1 MRQLRSISEAAE
13 LMEQFGSKK
22 TLSNNYMLQD
32 EIAAHINKGYLF
44 FLQQAQNSAF
54 LLKKRGFYRL
64 YYYLNMLSESFEI
77 AVNEPVVQEILY
89 RGEKHFPEKELTFWK
104 ENGFQ
109 EHLGRDCYFA
119 KPREVTA
126 FAEKT
131 FLEKGISIEVLQ
143 QAIHLEEARQMIE
156 EYLDH
161 YTGDILSLAEIQHF
175 AQRNELFGV
184 FENGQLA
191 GILQAEFK
199 QKTYWLGH
207 MVVKSA
213 FRGRKF
219 STLLLKHYF
228 HQGLRMNCRQF
239 QLWVIINNKP
249 ALSLYKKYGFQY
261 MNKSTISLLR
271 THG

>member
-1 MRQLRSISEAAE
+1 
-13 LMEQFGSKK
+13 MEQFGGKK
-22 TLSNNYMLQD
+22 VLSNNYMLQD
-32 EIAAHINKGYLF
+32 EMAAHIKKECLF
-44 FLQQAQNSAF
+44 FHQQAQNAAF
-54 LLKKRGFYRL
+54 FLKKRGFYRL

-77 AVNEPVVQEILY
+77 TVKEPIVQEILY
-89 RGEKHFPEKELTFWK
+89 RGEKHFPEKEVAFWK

-109 EHLGRDCYFA
+109 VHLGRDCYFA
-119 KPREVTA
+119 KP
-126 FAEKT
+126 
-131 FLEKGISIEVLQ
+131 IEVAGHAESTIIGTGVSIKVLQ
-143 QAIHLEEARQMIE
+143 EAIYLEEARQMIE
-156 EYLDH
+156 EYLDP

-184 FENGQLA
+184 FEDGQLA

-207 MVVKSA
+207 MIVKSA

-219 STLLLKHYF
+219 STLLLKYYF
-228 HQGLRMNCRQF
+228 RQGIQMDCRQF
-239 QLWVIINNKP
+239 QLWVINNNKP
-249 ALSLYKKYGFQY
+249 ALNLYKKYGFQY